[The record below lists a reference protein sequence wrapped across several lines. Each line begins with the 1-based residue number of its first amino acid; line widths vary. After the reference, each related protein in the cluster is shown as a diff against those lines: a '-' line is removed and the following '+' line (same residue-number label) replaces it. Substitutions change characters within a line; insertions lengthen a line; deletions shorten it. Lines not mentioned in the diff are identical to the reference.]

1 MGQPAARISDLHGCP
16 VHVGGPIFTGQPNV
30 LIGGLPAARKTD
42 LALCPESPPDR
53 IAEGEPTVL
62 IGGKPAARIGDNMAH
77 GGVVVTG
84 CPTVFIGHAQ
94 QGVCL
99 QQAAQQGRA
108 FVDDS
113 GK

>member
-62 IGGKPAARIGDNMAH
+62 IGSKPAARIGDNMAH

-84 CPTVFIGHAQ
+84 CPTVLIGSNAGQ
-94 QGVCL
+94 CL
-99 QQAAQQGRA
+99 AEAAKSNATFVQALE
-108 FVDDS
+108 D
-113 GK
+113 